1 MGDYSLITDAQ
12 LDEMESALRRHRWQ
26 ATDFELE
33 ESVFDPR
40 TAEVEAALG
49 EVGIRC
55 LKTEAVN
62 VYRIGPGLDWVG
74 DFCSDLDRGRFGAP
88 G

>member
-1 MGDYSLITDAQ
+1 LAEFS
-12 LDEMESALRRHRWQ
+12 SALLRHHWK
-26 ATDFELE
+26 ATDFDLE
-33 ESVFDPR
+33 ENVFDPR

-74 DFCSDLDRGRFGAP
+74 DFRSDLDRGRFGTP
-88 G
+88 R

>member
-1 MGDYSLITDAQ
+1 MATYSLITDAQ
-12 LDEMESALRRHRWQ
+12 LADISAALRRHRFS

-33 ESVFDPR
+33 ENVFDPR

-74 DFCSDLDRGRFGAP
+74 DFRSDLDRGRFGEP

>member
-12 LDEMESALRRHRWQ
+12 LDEVATALRRNRWK

-74 DFCSDLDRGRFGAP
+74 DFRSDLDRGRFGQP
-88 G
+88 V

>member
-1 MGDYSLITDAQ
+1 MGDYSLITEAQ
-12 LDEMESALRRHRWQ
+12 LDEVATALRRHHWK

-33 ESVFDPR
+33 ENVFDPR

-55 LKTEAVN
+55 LKTEAVT
-62 VYRIGPGLDWVG
+62 VYRIGPGLDWVS
-74 DFCSDLDRGRFGAP
+74 DFRGDLDRGRFGRS